1 MRTSAGRDWQSRLM
15 GDTSSNATG
24 AYAPANWVG
33 LSTTDADPTDAD
45 TTMAGEITSGSLA
58 RAQGIYAHT
67 LGTASYTITKVFSAD
82 QVARV
87 YRAGVFNAPSGG
99 TLVWEDR
106 LDSDTPLRPGDTIQV
121 TQVVSI

>member
-1 MRTSAGRDWQSRLM
+1 M
-15 GDTSSNATG
+15 GDTASTGTG
-24 AYAPANWVG
+24 AYAPANWVA
-33 LSTTDADPTDAD
+33 LSTTDADPADGD
-45 TTMAGEITSGSLA
+45 TTLAGEITTGALA

-67 LGTASYTITKVFSAD
+67 VGSNSYTITKVFVSD

-87 YRAGVFNAPSGG
+87 YRAGIFTAASAG

-121 TQVVSI
+121 TEVVTI